1 LKKGDRVSFE
11 VRKDGLVVL
20 RKASPMDEEWARS
33 VESTLSEWS
42 AAEDDDA
49 FGIYDRFDVVVVPF
63 PFTDRQ
69 ATNAGLRLSFQM
81 KSKCRPSSVT
91 LY

>member
-1 LKKGDRVSFE
+1 MKAAPKTSRLTEKYQATIPADVRDALKLKKGDRVSFE

-49 FGIYDRFDVVVVPF
+49 FGD
-63 PFTDRQ
+63 
-69 ATNAGLRLSFQM
+69 L
-81 KSKCRPSSVT
+81 
-91 LY
+91 